1 MSNDDTILDLID
13 DISDVN
19 SVNVEEF
26 MEQSEKRQ
34 GKGQDN
40 IQSNHQDE
48 NNNYAEDDIIS
59 ISSDDEM
66 INEERGLEVSDM
78 KTVIQTVIITA
89 SRTVQMLNGQEVGSH
104 VEIESFFQLKYNV
117 YPYIFA
123 SELSA
128 EHYDVLFFS
137 FFPR

>member
-1 MSNDDTILDLID
+1 VSNDDTILDLID

-66 INEERGLEVSDM
+66 INDERGLEVSDM
-78 KTVIQTVIITA
+78 KTLKKSSKSVFTYYLFVCAIGFNVTFYILYGKFHDDQLFIWRRKPEHPEETA
-89 SRTVQMLNGQEVGSH
+89 DLRQ
-104 VEIESFFQLKYNV
+104 
-117 YPYIFA
+117 
-123 SELSA
+123 
-128 EHYDVLFFS
+128 
-137 FFPR
+137 